1 MRPYDENRDRYYSP
15 DDTPELYLTEEQI
28 NGVLDLL
35 PVMSEYAEISVRE
48 TIKQIETINREE
60 KQGKISPAE
69 STGKIKTLSNDF
81 LHEHG
86 FWPYVTKSFELF
98 YKSFER

>member
-1 MRPYDENRDRYYSP
+1 MRPYDKDMDRYYSP

-28 NGVLDLL
+28 NDAFDSL
-35 PVMSEYAEISVRE
+35 PYMNENAEINVRE

-60 KQGKISPAE
+60 KLGKISSSE
-69 STGKIKTLSNDF
+69 SAAKIKTLSNDF
-81 LHEHG
+81 LQKYG

-98 YKSFER
+98 YKSFEQ